1 MADRDPFSLEGKL
14 SVVTGGLGLLGSA
27 ITKALA
33 ESGSKVIVLDVD
45 FKRWEEIST
54 DFREKNFDVSYESC
68 DITNLEQIK
77 TNIEKLEV
85 KYGNIDVWVNNA
97 YPRTEDWGDKL
108 EIVKT
113 ESFRRNVDIQLNS
126 YCIYSN
132 EIALRM
138 AARKEGA
145 IISIAS
151 IYGTVAPDFTIY
163 EGTDMTTPAAY
174 SAIKGGIIAYSKYL
188 ASYFRNDGLRINVVC
203 PGGIYNNQSEEFIK
217 RYSGKT
223 LLGRMAD
230 PYEVAWP
237 VVFLASRAASYI
249 TGTILMVDGGWT
261 TI

>member
-1 MADRDPFSLEGKL
+1 MAVRDPFSLEGKL

-33 ESGSKVIVLDVD
+33 ESGSKVIVLDIDCSGGEKVSSD
-45 FKRWEEIST
+45 LRDTNHNIFYEKGDIT
-54 DFREKNFDVSYESC
+54 DFEKIKVNIE
-68 DITNLEQIK
+68 NLEK
-77 TNIEKLEV
+77 

-108 EIVKT
+108 EVVKT
-113 ESFRRNVDIQLNS
+113 ESFRRDVDIQLNS
-126 YCIYSN
+126 YCICSN

-138 AARKEGA
+138 AARQEGS

-223 LLGRMAD
+223 LLGRMAG
-230 PYEVAWP
+230 PYEIAWP

-249 TGTILMVDGGWT
+249 TGTTLMVDGGWT